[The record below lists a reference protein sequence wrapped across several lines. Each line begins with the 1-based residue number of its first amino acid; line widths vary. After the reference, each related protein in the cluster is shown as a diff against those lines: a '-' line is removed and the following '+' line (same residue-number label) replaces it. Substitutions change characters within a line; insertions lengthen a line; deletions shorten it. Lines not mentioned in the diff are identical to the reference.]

1 MEKQQG
7 NEYLVVFP
15 SQNQAIFLYN
25 ELIKRGLE
33 VKITSAPCTLTNS
46 CSKCIRFN
54 EKYMELIL
62 EEINNNKIKIK
73 GIYKVI
79 KDYTDKVKY
88 VLVKGSDS

>member
-7 NEYLVVFP
+7 NEYLVILA

-25 ELIKRGLE
+25 ELKKKDLE
-33 VKITSAPCTLTNS
+33 VKIAAAPCTLTNS

-62 EEINNNKIKIK
+62 EEINKNKLKIK
-73 GIYKVI
+73 GIYKVT